1 MMMMIGMIDVALL
14 FSSESRKLVRLLKL
28 STIIMQMLHK
38 EIQLWRNSMERHF
51 SCLRYMH
58 SLLNS
63 FDSDYTPKGLE
74 T

>member
-1 MMMMIGMIDVALL
+1 MMMIGMIDVALL

-51 SCLRYMH
+51 SCLRYA
-58 SLLNS
+58 
-63 FDSDYTPKGLE
+63 FAAKQF
-74 T
+74 